1 MDEATQLTKQLKEIK
16 RFIETHDK
24 WRRATSSKQASRYA
38 KSMSLIMAKAEKQ
51 GWFPTLDLAV
61 RQHLY
66 EVAGKL

>member
-1 MDEATQLTKQLKEIK
+1 MDKQLTEIK

-24 WRRATSSKQASRYA
+24 WRKAVTEKQGSRYA

-66 EVAGKL
+66 EEAGKL